1 MGQKRSF
8 FATLAA
14 IGWSFIGLRRKKDFD
29 VDANGA
35 FNPIYVIIAG
45 LLGLMAFVGLLRLAV
60 HLAVS

>member
-1 MGQKRSF
+1 
-8 FATLAA
+8 
-14 IGWSFIGLRRKKDFD
+14 LRRKKDFD